1 MKNPMPQE
9 ETEKTESSFSASSPI
24 PGSNLT
30 AAPGGDLLALRSAV
44 GSGPQILDGD
54 DVQCVEGHD
63 FTIAV
68 HHSKGARSDQ
78 DHFWMADGI
87 LATVRGAQRKRL
99 KPAFRHEVPN
109 SFQIHAAS
117 LLPLRF
123 PVKRTEHSSLISDQ
137 SITGHFLTKFA
148 RR

>member
-78 DHFWMADGI
+78 DHLRMADGI
-87 LATVRGAQRKRL
+87 FATVRGAQRKRMKTAARDAL
-99 KPAFRHEVPN
+99 AN
-109 SFQIHAAS
+109 SFQIHAGNLWPQRCLVNRIADC
-117 LLPLRF
+117 LM
-123 PVKRTEHSSLISDQ
+123 D
-137 SITGHFLTKFA
+137 
-148 RR
+148 

>member
-1 MKNPMPQE
+1 MKNTGILP
-9 ETEKTESSFSASSPI
+9 
-24 PGSNLT
+24 
-30 AAPGGDLLALRSAV
+30 LRSAV
-44 GSGPQILDGD
+44 GPGPQILDGD
-54 DVQCVEGHD
+54 DVQRVKGHD
-63 FTIAV
+63 LTIAV

-99 KPAFRHEVPN
+99 KPASRHAVPN

-123 PVKRTEHSSLISDQ
+123 PVKRAEDCLLITHH